1 MDKLQKKVKEQ
12 MDSDKQSF
20 DEWFNANRGQLS
32 RFDNEQTAEVNIGGD
47 TLARSRKVW
56 IALIAAILML
66 AICLSVI
73 LPLTLNDNFSDSG
86 FGDDSVY
93 QLEMTD
99 EELSAVLGEYPFLSD
114 MWITTSLTVK
124 LHDDASDVMDIIGG
138 EVETQSDYY
147 LITAL
152 IEYNPNYHF
161 GYRSVYESLENRV
174 SVNDWDIS
182 YEQTSID
189 ASGLYVYMLRME
201 DSGGQVVYMEV
212 HCFEN
217 NIDYILYHF
226 IS

>member
-124 LHDDASDVMDIIGG
+124 LHDDASDVM
-138 EVETQSDYY
+138 
-147 LITAL
+147 
-152 IEYNPNYHF
+152 
-161 GYRSVYESLENRV
+161 
-174 SVNDWDIS
+174 
-182 YEQTSID
+182 
-189 ASGLYVYMLRME
+189 
-201 DSGGQVVYMEV
+201 
-212 HCFEN
+212 
-217 NIDYILYHF
+217 IL
-226 IS
+226 

>member
-99 EELSAVLGEYPFLSD
+99 
-114 MWITTSLTVK
+114 
-124 LHDDASDVMDIIGG
+124 
-138 EVETQSDYY
+138 
-147 LITAL
+147 
-152 IEYNPNYHF
+152 
-161 GYRSVYESLENRV
+161 
-174 SVNDWDIS
+174 
-182 YEQTSID
+182 
-189 ASGLYVYMLRME
+189 
-201 DSGGQVVYMEV
+201 
-212 HCFEN
+212 
-217 NIDYILYHF
+217 
-226 IS
+226 

>member
-124 LHDDASDVMDIIGG
+124 LHYDASDVMDIIGG
-138 EVETQSDYY
+138 
-147 LITAL
+147 
-152 IEYNPNYHF
+152 
-161 GYRSVYESLENRV
+161 
-174 SVNDWDIS
+174 
-182 YEQTSID
+182 
-189 ASGLYVYMLRME
+189 
-201 DSGGQVVYMEV
+201 
-212 HCFEN
+212 
-217 NIDYILYHF
+217 
-226 IS
+226 

>member
-138 EVETQSDYY
+138 
-147 LITAL
+147 
-152 IEYNPNYHF
+152 
-161 GYRSVYESLENRV
+161 
-174 SVNDWDIS
+174 
-182 YEQTSID
+182 
-189 ASGLYVYMLRME
+189 
-201 DSGGQVVYMEV
+201 
-212 HCFEN
+212 
-217 NIDYILYHF
+217 
-226 IS
+226 

>member
-124 LHDDASDVMDIIGG
+124 LHDDASDVMD
-138 EVETQSDYY
+138 
-147 LITAL
+147 
-152 IEYNPNYHF
+152 NYRRR
-161 GYRSVYESLENRV
+161 G
-174 SVNDWDIS
+174 
-182 YEQTSID
+182 
-189 ASGLYVYMLRME
+189 
-201 DSGGQVVYMEV
+201 
-212 HCFEN
+212 
-217 NIDYILYHF
+217 
-226 IS
+226 